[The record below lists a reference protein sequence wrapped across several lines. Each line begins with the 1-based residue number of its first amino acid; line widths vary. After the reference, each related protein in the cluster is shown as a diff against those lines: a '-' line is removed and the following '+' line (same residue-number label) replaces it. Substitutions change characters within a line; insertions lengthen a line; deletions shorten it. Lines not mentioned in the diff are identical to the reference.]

1 MHFWLR
7 QFSVTTAAL
16 DADISKST
24 TIDVY
29 QWFREVCTTTL
40 LNIPIVLGGNGVIV
54 EIGESLYL
62 AQPAFHRCH
71 QHYKTTLYYAHDY
84 VMRRAIAPQSRMTTP
99 LSISTR
105 CRSLYLI
112 PFR

>member
-24 TIDVY
+24 AIDVY

-40 LNIPIVLGGNGVIV
+40 LNTPIVLGGNGVIV

-62 AQPAFHRCH
+62 AQPDFHRCH
-71 QHYKTTLYYAHDY
+71 QHYKTTLYYTVAGRCPAEFY
-84 VMRRAIAPQSRMTTP
+84 VVAPT
-99 LSISTR
+99 
-105 CRSLYLI
+105 
-112 PFR
+112 